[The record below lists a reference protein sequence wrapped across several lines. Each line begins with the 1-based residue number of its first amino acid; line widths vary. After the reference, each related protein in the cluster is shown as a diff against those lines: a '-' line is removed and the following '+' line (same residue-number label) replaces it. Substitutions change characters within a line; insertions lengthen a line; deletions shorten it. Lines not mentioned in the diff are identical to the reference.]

1 MLNIFPQ
8 NPPEVLFTS
17 RFEMVATKNHLHI
30 TKSKQNYTDF
40 FSFQIRKDI
49 NILIVS
55 FSSDTFERGGTLKK
69 KKYK

>member
-40 FSFQIRKDI
+40 FFF
-49 NILIVS
+49 
-55 FSSDTFERGGTLKK
+55 FSSKEG
-69 KKYK
+69 YKHTDCFIFK